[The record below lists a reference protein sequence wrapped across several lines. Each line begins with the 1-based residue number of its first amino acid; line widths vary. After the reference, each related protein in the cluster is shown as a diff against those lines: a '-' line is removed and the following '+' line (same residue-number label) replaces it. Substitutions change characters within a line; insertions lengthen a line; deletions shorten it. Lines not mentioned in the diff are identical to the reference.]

1 MKRGFTLVEMT
12 VVLIILAALTHL
24 AVRQLSQVRDAR
36 LETVANRQLEEI
48 RAAVY
53 ARAAGESTGFLADM
67 GRLPRI
73 TNATN
78 ATLEE
83 LWICPAGARDF
94 ALRPAVSNNF
104 SAATADISALEDAD
118 VYVPTGWRGPY
129 LHIPFGRDELLDPW
143 GNPMVEKDA
152 AGLARLTVT
161 NEIITAVS
169 HYGATGQRRGKR
181 TLPLAPPQGATSRL
195 FVTFV
200 ATETALPVTCMW
212 YGAADG
218 WITGGVTNDVPL
230 SETIIFADLAPGL
243 KVVKVAKGDKSIAVR
258 SVDLRPGDNLLQ
270 ITLP

>member
-1 MKRGFTLVEMT
+1 MKCGFTLVEMT
-12 VVLIILAALTHL
+12 VVLIILAALTHV

-53 ARAAGESTGFLADM
+53 ARTNGESAGFLADM
-67 GRLPRI
+67 GRLPRT
-73 TNATN
+73 TNTTN

-83 LWICPAGARDF
+83 LWMCPVGARDF

-104 SAATADISALEDAD
+104 SAATADVGALEDAN
-118 VYVPTGWRGPY
+118 VLVPTGWRGPY

-152 AGLARLTVT
+152 AGLERLTVT
-161 NEIITAVS
+161 NGLITAVS

-195 FVTFV
+195 VISF
-200 ATETALPVTCMW
+200 AAAETVGTVTCTW

-218 WITGGVTNDVPL
+218 WITGGVVTNAPVAKP
-230 SETIIFADLAPGL
+230 IIFENLAPGL
-243 KVVKVAKGDKSIAVR
+243 KVVKDSLTGTARFI
-258 SVDLRPGDNLLQ
+258 DLRPGDNLLQ
-270 ITLP
+270 IPLP

>member
-48 RAAVY
+48 CAAVY

-104 SAATADISALEDAD
+104 SAATANIGALEDAT

-152 AGLARLTVT
+152 ADLQRLTVT
-161 NEIITAVS
+161 NGFITAVS

-195 FVTFV
+195 VVTFV
-200 ATETALPVTCMW
+200 ASTNGTVTCKW
-212 YGAADG
+212 YGPASGLVTGASATLSFPGSVVFDG
-218 WITGGVTNDVPL
+218 LT
-230 SETIIFADLAPGL
+230 PGL
-243 KVVKVAKGDKSIAVR
+243 RVVKDDVTGVARYI
-258 SVDLRPGDNLLQ
+258 DLHPGDNPLQ

>member
-1 MKRGFTLVEMT
+1 MKRGFTLIEMT
-12 VVLIILAALTHL
+12 VVLVILAALTHL
-24 AVRQLSQVRDAR
+24 AVRQLSQMRDAR
-36 LETVANRQLEEI
+36 LETVADRQLEEI

-53 ARAAGESTGFLADM
+53 ARANGESTGFLADM

-73 TNATN
+73 TNTTN

-104 SAATADISALEDAD
+104 SAATADIGALEDAT

-152 AGLARLTVT
+152 AGLTRLTVT
-161 NEIITAVS
+161 NGWITAVS

-181 TLPLAPPQGATSRL
+181 TLPLAPPQGETSRL
-195 FVTFV
+195 VITF
-200 ATETALPVTCMW
+200 AAADAAGMVTCRW

-218 WITGGVTNDVPL
+218 WITGGVTNDAPL
-230 SETIIFADLAPGL
+230 AKPIIFSDLAPGL
-243 KVVKVAKGDKSIAVR
+243 KVITDSLTGTARYI
-258 SVDLRPGDNLLQ
+258 DLRPGDNLLQ
-270 ITLP
+270 IPLP